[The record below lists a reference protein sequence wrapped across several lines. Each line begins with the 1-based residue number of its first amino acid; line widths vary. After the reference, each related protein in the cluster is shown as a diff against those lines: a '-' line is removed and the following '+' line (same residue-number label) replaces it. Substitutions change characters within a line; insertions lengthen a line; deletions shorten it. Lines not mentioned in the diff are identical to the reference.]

1 MAKICYTK
9 DGNKKS
15 LLSLTEKITTPSIH
29 IQKDGNHWYVP
40 LFSGNKGSV
49 IQSGDY
55 IYTLGE
61 FKVGSY
67 RAAISRA
74 DVIPVINNFS
84 IDTQI
89 VSRPHG
95 IVSEKIFYGYKLNI
109 SFSNDV
115 TNFKFSSYG
124 NEIDTGV
131 SSSIKPKFYY
141 IPYNY
146 SESTIPQDEWISIN
160 SFDPRNTLIWVNSE
174 ISQDAVFVLSVRNSI
189 GRESQ
194 AYINFRIAPEVE
206 IVQISD
212 GRIYAFVRSC
222 TKEDLYLDYGQGAAY
237 DSGLINRIYL
247 DRDNLLSRQ
256 EPFEIGTR
264 YRWNSEDLQYNYPQF
279 AGYPANI
286 TIFENMSEYPG
297 KNNPDGYIWVYA
309 FPKGK
314 SQCGGIAE
322 TKVNLVLCDSY
333 YS

>member
-1 MAKICYTK
+1 MATLKL
-9 DGNKKS
+9 GSNS
-15 LLSLTEKITTPSIH
+15 LLTLTSRITTPSIH

-40 LFSGNKGSV
+40 LFSGSKGSV

-55 IYTLGE
+55 NYTLGGL
-61 FKVGSY
+61 KVGSY

-84 IDTQI
+84 IDTQR
-89 VSRPHG
+89 VSSPYG
-95 IVSEKIFYGYKLNI
+95 NTTEKIFYGYKLNI
-109 SFSNDV
+109 SFLNDV
-115 TNFKFSSYG
+115 TDFKFSSYG

-131 SSSIKPKFYY
+131 SSSIKPNFYY
-141 IPYNY
+141 VPYNY
-146 SESTIPQDEWISIN
+146 SASIIHQDEWISIN
-160 SFDPRNTLIWVNSE
+160 SFDPRNTVIWVNSE

-194 AYINFRIAPEVE
+194 AYINFRIAPEIE

-222 TKEDLYLDYGQGAAY
+222 TKEDLYLDYGQGAA
-237 DSGLINRIYL
+237 DSPSLVNRFYL
-247 DRDNLLSRQ
+247 GHDDLLSRQ

-264 YRWNSEDLQYNYPQF
+264 YQWNSEDLQYKYPQF
-279 AGYPANI
+279 DGYPANI

-297 KNNPDGYIWVYA
+297 KVNTDGHIWVYA
-309 FPKGK
+309 FPRGK
-314 SQCGGIAE
+314 SQCGGIKVI
-322 TKVNLVLCDSY
+322 KVNLALCDSY

>member
-1 MAKICYTK
+1 MNFKISK
-9 DGNKKS
+9 NGIEESFWNS
-15 LLSLTEKITTPSIH
+15 TEKITTPSLAVSKNGSKYYI
-29 IQKDGNHWYVP
+29 P
-40 LFSGNKGSV
+40 LFEGNTGNEVTYS
-49 IQSGDY
+49 DY
-55 IYTLGE
+55 IYTLGK
-61 FKVGSY
+61 FSVGSKH
-67 RAAISRA
+67 AVVSRA

-84 IDTQI
+84 IDAQR
-89 VSRPHG
+89 VSSPYG
-95 IVSEKIFYGYKLNI
+95 NPTEKIFYGYKLNI

-115 TNFKFSSYG
+115 TDFKFSSYG

-131 SSSIKPKFYY
+131 SSSIKPNFYY
-141 IPYNY
+141 VHNY
-146 SESTIPQDEWISIN
+146 SDSIIHQDEWISIN
-160 SFDPRNTLIWVNSE
+160 SFDPRNNIIWVNSE

-222 TKEDLYLDYGQGAAY
+222 TKEELYLDYGQGAA
-237 DSGLINRIYL
+237 DSPSLVNRFYL
-247 DRDNLLSRQ
+247 GHDDLLSRQ

-264 YRWNSEDLQYNYPQF
+264 YQWNSEDLQYKYPQF
-279 AGYPANI
+279 DDYPANI

-297 KNNPDGYIWVYA
+297 KINTDGHIWVYA

-314 SQCGGIAE
+314 SQCGGIKVI
-322 TKVNLVLCDSY
+322 KVNLALCDSY

>member
-1 MAKICYTK
+1 MATLKF
-9 DGNKKS
+9 GSNS
-15 LLSLTEKITTPSIH
+15 LLTLTSRITTPSIH

-49 IQSGDY
+49 ILSGNY
-55 IYTLGE
+55 NYTLGGL
-61 FKVGSY
+61 KVGSY
-67 RAAISRA
+67 RAAVSRA

-84 IDTQI
+84 IDAQR
-89 VSRPHG
+89 VSSPYG
-95 IVSEKIFYGYKLNI
+95 YSNKKIFYGYKLNI

-115 TNFKFSSYG
+115 TDFKFSSYG

-131 SSSIKPKFYY
+131 SSSIKPNFHY

-146 SESTIPQDEWISIN
+146 SDSIILQDEWISIN
-160 SFDPRNTLIWVNSE
+160 SFDPRNTAIWVDSE

-194 AYINFRIAPEVE
+194 AYINFRIAPEIE

-222 TKEDLYLDYGQGAAY
+222 TKEELYLDYGQGAEPAFV
-237 DSGLINRIYL
+237 NRSYL
-247 DRDNLLSRQ
+247 DHNNLLTRQ

-264 YRWNSEDLQYNYPQF
+264 YQWYSEDLQYKYPQLD
-279 AGYPANI
+279 GYPANI
-286 TIFENMSEYPG
+286 TIFENMSKYPG
-297 KNNPDGYIWVYA
+297 KNNPDGYIWAYA

-314 SQCGGIAE
+314 SQCGCIKDGM
-322 TKVNLVLCDSY
+322 VNLVLCDSY